1 MIPFRDCCFNCTGHF
16 GKIARSASK
25 ALTEANA
32 ASCSWTVCHR
42 EVLWQCCMSTSAS
55 QLHCFCL
62 NGCMSTKPQKKFV
75 QLSLAARV
83 HKRAESSVETNV
95 SGSHIMTH
103 EAVPADAVSLELW
116 FNFPKD
122 KHGLDIECAI
132 RFYIVHRA
140 SAHITRTVC
149 VFQHSMGPLENG
161 YEVSTGCCQRSL
173 PMGALTPGCSRK
185 HAPIIAG
192 GSVLTWLPIGAH

>member
-1 MIPFRDCCFNCTGHF
+1 
-16 GKIARSASK
+16 
-25 ALTEANA
+25 
-32 ASCSWTVCHR
+32 
-42 EVLWQCCMSTSAS
+42 MSTSAS

-83 HKRAESSVETNV
+83 HKRAESSVATNV

-103 EAVPADAVSLELW
+103 EAVPADVVGLDLW

-149 VFQHSMGPLENG
+149 VFQHSMGPLEND
-161 YEVSTGCCQRSL
+161 YEVSTGCSQRCL
-173 PMGALTPGCSRK
+173 PMGAPSPGCSRK
-185 HAPIIAG
+185 HTPMIAG
-192 GSVLTWLPIGAH
+192 GSVLTWLPTGALQKSSMQMQRTCMAAQCVYDGAKRVSQRCGQGTTSANG